1 MRGGSPD
8 PSTRDSR
15 ARQLRDEVKSG
26 GNQPT
31 HIRVIHRR
39 PSAARGLNLDPIAQ
53 RPVDFVAE
61 SCGPARALRT
71 GAGHVGSPWTT
82 PARCPPPAHIRVPL
96 AHELH
101 GTSNN
106 CRFMKKRRDR

>member
-39 PSAARGLNLDPIAQ
+39 PSVARGLNLNPIAP
-53 RPVDFVAE
+53 RPVDFVDE
-61 SCGPARALRT
+61 SCGPARALRAMWTAPGQRWRVAHRLPTFACLSPTNST
-71 GAGHVGSPWTT
+71 GPTT
-82 PARCPPPAHIRVPL
+82 RIV
-96 AHELH
+96 
-101 GTSNN
+101 T
-106 CRFMKKRRDR
+106 

>member
-39 PSAARGLNLDPIAQ
+39 PSAARGLNLDPIAR
-53 RPVDFVAE
+53 RPVEFVDE
-61 SCGPARALRT
+61 SSGPARALRAMWAAPGQRWRVAHRLPTFARLSPTNST
-71 GAGHVGSPWTT
+71 GPTIIIDS
-82 PARCPPPAHIRVPL
+82 
-96 AHELH
+96 
-101 GTSNN
+101 
-106 CRFMKKRRDR
+106 